1 VGGAH
6 PDLSPLIEVPDRFG
20 FLDFLFLLF
29 RIHAKGIL
37 AYTLILLDLNN
48 LSYKILFGSI

>member
-1 VGGAH
+1 TH

-20 FLDFLFLLF
+20 FLTFLFLSICIF
-29 RIHAKGIL
+29 AKGIL
-37 AYTLILLDLNN
+37 AYTPIVLDLHN